1 MKTNII
7 KYFGFIALAF
17 HLTACEVKIGTPSTS
32 STTAASRG
40 DGFSAP
46 RGRYAYSAD
55 GKEVKDI
62 ETGLIWQTCQVGM
75 TWNGNTCTGE
85 AKTFTYNEAMA
96 LSGRNG
102 RLPTIRELASLIKCS
117 SGKFKSTVDVGDG
130 GTPINNECDG
140 NYTRPTIDTEA
151 FPNTPASGVWSGSP
165 DAGNAGSAWSVYFY
179 DGYSYGSYRY
189 VSNGVRLVRGGQ

>member
-1 MKTNII
+1 MHISI

-46 RGRYAYSAD
+46 RGRYAYSVD

-85 AKTFTYNEAMA
+85 AKKFTYDEAMA

-117 SGKFKSTVDVGDG
+117 SGKFEKTVDVGDG
-130 GTPINNECDG
+130 GAPIKSVCAG
-140 NYTRPTIDTEA
+140 SYTTPTIDTEA
-151 FPNTPASGVWSGSP
+151 FPNTPASDVWSGSP
-165 DAGNAGSAWSVYFY
+165 FAGNTGGAWFVSF
-179 DGYSYGSYRY
+179 SYGFSGYNGRNDD
-189 VSNGVRLVRGGQ
+189 VGVRLVRGGQ